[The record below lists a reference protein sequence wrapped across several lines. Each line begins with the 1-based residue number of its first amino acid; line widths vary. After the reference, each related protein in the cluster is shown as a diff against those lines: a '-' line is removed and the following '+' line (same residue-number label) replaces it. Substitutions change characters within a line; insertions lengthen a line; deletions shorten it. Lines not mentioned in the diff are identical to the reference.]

1 MNAVLLGLIILLSA
15 FATILFGI
23 FVISQ
28 LLNATI
34 INIVT
39 QEALATTSSTT
50 NTSPKLQ
57 KQQNYLFTAE
67 LTGDNIVPVTAKTN
81 ATGVAKFTFDPSN
94 NNQIYYQLN
103 ITNMKND
110 ILNVDIHQ
118 GKKRENGPS
127 LATLY
132 RSSLGMPLSQICCK
146 SAEAERSKY
155 FYFNG
160 TISKEDFEFGPLAD
174 SRDISGLINLLNTG
188 NAYVEVYT
196 NRPDSLRL
204 SDAEV
209 RGEILPSS
217 S

>member
-1 MNAVLLGLIILLSA
+1 MNAVLLGLIILLSS
-15 FATILFGI
+15 FATIHLGI
-23 FVISQ
+23 FVISH
-28 LLNATI
+28 LPNSTI

-39 QEALATTSSTT
+39 EEALATTSSTT

-57 KQQNYLFTAE
+57 KQQNYLFIAE
-67 LTGDNIVPVTAKTN
+67 LTGDNVVPVTAKTN